1 MLSLYYIIHSPIHV
15 FISVLNIL
23 LNTKLRTK
31 TSRFKPKIKL
41 TFAIGTRYF
50 NVKTKLWS
58 QDNFL
63 GLVVRFNKLIKPVHK

>member
-50 NVKTKLWS
+50 NVKTKL
-58 QDNFL
+58 
-63 GLVVRFNKLIKPVHK
+63 